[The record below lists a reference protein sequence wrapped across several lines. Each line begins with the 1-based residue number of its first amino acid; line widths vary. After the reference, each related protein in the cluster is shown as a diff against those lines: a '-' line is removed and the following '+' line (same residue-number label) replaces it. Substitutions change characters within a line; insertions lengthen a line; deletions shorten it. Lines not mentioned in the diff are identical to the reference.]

1 MVKGH
6 RAIRCPSRMFAMT
19 LTYDQTHALSAAQ
32 NSNASKELLEISPA
46 ALDIL
51 GRTQEAGIL
60 SASPGVL
67 LVEDGADDAVLVVV
81 DHVAEPAAYLS
92 EVCSRARCVGDLG

>member
-1 MVKGH
+1 
-6 RAIRCPSRMFAMT
+6 MT
-19 LTYDQTHALSAAQ
+19 LTDDQTHALGAAQ
-32 NSNASKELLEISPA
+32 DSNAAEELLEIIPT
-46 ALDIL
+46 ALDIF
-51 GRTQEAGIL
+51 GRAQEAGVL
-60 SASPGVL
+60 SARPGVL